1 MEQKVVYLGEELIW
15 GAIGDLAIAT
25 AFASTFMAMLFYTFS
40 VKNKFKG
47 IVDWKWMG
55 RISFI
60 IHAVSVFTIIGVLLY
75 IMITQRFEYQ
85 YVWQHTSK
93 TLPFKYIFAAFW
105 EGQEGSFLLWT
116 FWLVIISMVLMFTA
130 KEWEGRVMTIFA
142 VVQMFIISMIL
153 GTVIDVPFFGEY
165 KLGSNPFT
173 LFRENPQWANIPL
186 LKQKTLENGIYVN
199 HYLDKLM
206 NSPMMAPRGIDPAL
220 QNYWMTIHPPT
231 LFLGFA
237 LTLVPYLFAVAG
249 LWSGKLSEWTRPA
262 LPWAFTGV
270 GILGG
275 GVLMGGAWAYEA
287 LNFGGFWAWDPVENS
302 SLVPWLTLVSAGHL
316 MLVPQNKGINL
327 RAGIFLATIS
337 FLLVLY
343 STFLTRSGIL
353 GDASVHSFTD
363 LGMTGQLL
371 VYLFFFMLLPVF
383 FSFKRLRDKQFF
395 IVGMVAT
402 MVLAYLLGEGKD
414 IAISLVAYIIV
425 SLISSAFVN
434 KSDEV
439 YYPRK
444 QDDSIYSREFW
455 MFVGSLV
462 IAASAVHLTAV
473 TSIPVINKLFGSKY
487 APMGIDDYNMVQA
500 VFALFITLLMAAIQY
515 LRYKQEKPEK
525 FWMNIMRSLIASI
538 LLVIIGLIAFDE
550 FRKPMY
556 IVIVLT
562 SLFAILGNVDYII
575 KFVKKH
581 LKLAGPSIAHIGFG
595 MVILGAVISAGHK
608 KIISENNN
616 GIRLEMLNEEFKN
629 NENIM
634 LHQHDTVEMGPYH
647 LTFVN
652 DTLVGHIAYYQIDY
666 LKKNKDGSFK
676 REFTLWPK
684 LITNDRMGNVPEPS
698 TKHYL
703 LKDVFTHVT
712 YVDLAKVKRKA
723 NPEEAQIQEQKEK
736 QHFTLEKGDTIFGT
750 SFYIVFEGFE
760 ALTDINHVEESG
772 PLSVTLR
779 GSFIV
784 RNFKGE
790 SDTIKPIYEVKNN
803 ILRTEKDFSKAFGI
817 EMEVEKILDDKQIEV
832 AMREVKADDDNFII
846 MQAIIFP
853 GINILWCGCFLMVF
867 GSFFAVVRRIGQR
880 RNGAQ

>member
-1 MEQKVVYLGEELIW
+1 MEEKVVYLGEQLIW
-15 GAIGDLAIAT
+15 GTIGDLAITT
-25 AFASTFMAMLFYTFS
+25 AFASAFMAMLFYYFS
-40 VKNKFKG
+40 VNNKYKG
-47 IVDWKWMG
+47 LLDWKWMG

-75 IMITQRFEYQ
+75 IMINQRFEYQ

-116 FWLVIISMVLMFTA
+116 FWLVIISLILMFTS
-130 KEWEGRVMTIFA
+130 KEWEPRVMTVFA
-142 VVQMFIISMIL
+142 IVQMFLISMIL
-153 GTVIDVPFFGEY
+153 GIVVDLPFLPEY

-173 LFRENPQWANIPL
+173 LFRENPQWANIPI
-186 LKQKTLENGIYVN
+186 LKQKVLENGVYVN
-199 HYLDKLM
+199 HYLEKLT
-206 NSPMMAPRGIDPAL
+206 NSPMMAPRGLNPAL

-249 LWSGKLSEWTRPA
+249 LWGGKLNEWTRPA

-270 GILGG
+270 AILGG

-302 SLVPWLTLVSAGHL
+302 SLVPWLTLVAAGHL
-316 MLVPQNKGINL
+316 MLVPKNKGINL
-327 RAGIFLATIS
+327 RAGIFLSIIS

-363 LGMTGQLL
+363 LGMTFQLL
-371 VYLFFFMLLPVF
+371 LYLFFFMLLPVF
-383 FSFKRLRDKQFF
+383 FSFRSNLHKQIF
-395 IVGMVAT
+395 IVGLVISI
-402 MVLAYLLGEGKD
+402 VIAYLLGEEKD
-414 IAISLVAYIIV
+414 IAISVVGYFILSLVFA
-425 SLISSAFVN
+425 LWAN
-434 KSDEV
+434 KKEDN

-444 QDDSIYSREFW
+444 QEDAIYSREFW
-455 MFVGSLV
+455 IFVGSLV

-500 VFALFITLLMAAIQY
+500 VFALFITLLMAAIQF
-515 LRYKQEKPEK
+515 LRYKQEKAGK
-525 FWMNIMRSLIASI
+525 FWINIIRSFIVSLII
-538 LLVIIGLIAFDE
+538 VIVGLIVFDE

-556 IVIVLT
+556 IIIVLT
-562 SLFAILGNVDYII
+562 SLFAILGNMDYII
-575 KFVKKH
+575 QFVKKN

-595 MVILGAVISAGHK
+595 MVILGAVVSAGHK

-652 DTLVGHIAYYQIDY
+652 DTLIGHIAYYQIDY
-666 LKKNKDGSFK
+666 LKKNKNGSFSH
-676 REFTLWPK
+676 EFTLWPK

-712 YVDLAKVKRKA
+712 YVDLAKVKRKN
-723 NPEEAQIQEQKEK
+723 NPDEAKMQEQKEM
-736 QHFTLEKGDTIFGT
+736 QHFKLEKGDTIFGT

-784 RNFKGE
+784 KNFKGE
-790 SDTIKPIYEVKNN
+790 TDTIQPIYEVKDNLLN
-803 ILRTEKDFSKAFGI
+803 TQKDFSPTFGI

-832 AMREVKADDDNFII
+832 AMREVKTDDDNFII

-853 GINILWCGCFLMVF
+853 GINILWSGCFLMVF
-867 GSFFAVVRRIGQR
+867 GTFFAVVRRIRQR
-880 RNGAQ
+880 KNAA